1 MTPLHQKVWSAI
13 EGESGVDAFVALLDC
28 AALLA
33 KRARVP
39 LSVAAKELRKGYK
52 RAERGLLMQASA
64 YAARV
69 TKEALTDAKA
79 DITARVPVID
89 LSKLV
94 GGSND
99 G

>member
-1 MTPLHQKVWSAI
+1 MTPLHQKIWSAI

-33 KRARVP
+33 KHARVP
-39 LSVAAKELRKGYK
+39 LSVAAKELRKSYK
-52 RAERGLLMQASA
+52 RAERGLLLQARA
-64 YAARV
+64 YASRV
-69 TKEALTDAKA
+69 TKEAISEAKA

-89 LSKLV
+89 LSKLAE
-94 GGSND
+94 GSND

>member
-1 MTPLHQKVWSAI
+1 MTPLHQKVWHSI

-33 KRARVP
+33 KRANVP

-52 RAERGLLMQASA
+52 RAGRGLLMQANA

-69 TKEALTDAKA
+69 TKEAIAEAK
-79 DITARVPVID
+79 DITERVPVID
-89 LSKLV
+89 LSGLM
-94 GGSND
+94 GAND